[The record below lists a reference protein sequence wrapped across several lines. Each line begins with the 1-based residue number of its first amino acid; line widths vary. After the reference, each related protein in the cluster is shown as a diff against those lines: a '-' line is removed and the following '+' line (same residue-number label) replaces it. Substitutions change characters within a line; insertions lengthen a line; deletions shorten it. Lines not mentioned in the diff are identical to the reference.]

1 MGNSNSIPS
10 LRLVDHDF
18 FKEQETNQE
27 WKQIRRQRLI
37 NSLNRINFQDG
48 EISLNFRHPQYKYT
62 LSLPAIPQ
70 PCTNESLNCIWGES
84 IEYKRKLKDFEF
96 KDFHFTD
103 GLKKILVVAELLD
116 INKDGVQLSLP
127 ESCQEICTRRV
138 KRYQCDGVSA
148 QLSQDGI
155 VLDGEIKSFSA
166 VSFSV
171 HFPNESP
178 GCHHDFNR
186 DDHVN
191 VILKKDS
198 EPLYSG
204 LCEIYRVSAD
214 PEQGKSIVL
223 IPVKSHIKRFKP
235 KRHRSIR
242 QKLSPSPNIIFKH
255 PLTGK
260 TVNLKALDISGAGF
274 SVEEDIENSL
284 LIPGLV
290 IPDLS
295 IELMNGIELK
305 CKAQVIYRTTDDVM
319 HLKCGL
325 TYLDMP
331 LRDQIRLSSLLD
343 QISNKN
349 AYVCTKVDIN
359 ELWDFF
365 FETGFIYPQKYS
377 FIHTYKKEFNSV
389 YKKLYEN
396 NPDISINFM
405 CRDNGSIL
413 AHMSML
419 RFYEKT
425 WLINHHAA
433 NSSKNTRAGLVV
445 LEQIG
450 RFINEFHR
458 LPSTQMDY
466 VACYYRPQNKFPNLV
481 FGGVARK
488 SVDNKGCSVDEFA
501 YLYVTKRKLKESLP
515 EEWSLVESE
524 KDDLLKLEKYYE
536 ENFGGLTLKALDIS
550 PSKRN
555 IDKKINKEFLL
566 IGLNRDR
573 HFFSLKHKNKLVA
586 IFVVN
591 LSDFG
596 ISLSD
601 LTNCIHLFVLKDD
614 GLPNSILNSSISEL
628 SRYYKHEKFPLLIF
642 PSNYVVKNSIPFDK
656 IYNYWVLNVD
666 QHSDSYF
673 DHLERLLKKSRK

>member
-1 MGNSNSIPS
+1 MGNRNSIPS
-10 LRLVDHDF
+10 LRLVDHNF
-18 FKEQETNQE
+18 FKEEETNQE
-27 WKQIRRQRLI
+27 WKQIRRKRLI
-37 NSLNRINFQDG
+37 NSLNRINFQEG
-48 EISLNFRHPQYKYT
+48 AVSLNFKHPRYNYT
-62 LSLPAIPQ
+62 LSLPATPQ
-70 PCTNESLNCIWGES
+70 PCTSESLNCIWDES
-84 IEYKRKLKDFEF
+84 IEYKQKLKDFDF
-96 KDFHFTD
+96 QDFHFTD
-103 GLKKILVVAELLD
+103 GLKKILVEAELLD

-127 ESCQEICTRRV
+127 KISQEIRTRRV

-171 HFPNESP
+171 HFPKESS
-178 GCHHDFNR
+178 CFHQDLNR
-186 DDHVN
+186 KNHVR
-191 VILKKDS
+191 VVLKKDS

-204 LCEIYRVSAD
+204 LCEIYRVSD
-214 PEQGKSIVL
+214 NPEKGKSIVL
-223 IPVKSHIKRFKP
+223 IPVKSHIQRFKP

-242 QKLSPSPNIIFKH
+242 QKLLPSPNIIFKH

-260 TVNLKALDISGAGF
+260 TVNLKVLDISGAGF

-290 IPDLS
+290 VPDLS

-305 CKAQVIYRTTDDVM
+305 CKTQVIYRRIEELG
-319 HLKCGL
+319 HIKCGL

-343 QISNKN
+343 QINNEN

-377 FIHTYKKEFNSV
+377 FIHTYKKEFNNV

-433 NSSKNTRAGLVV
+433 NSSKSNKAGLVV

-450 RFINEFHR
+450 RYINEFHR

-466 VACYYRPQNKFPNLV
+466 VSCYYRPQNKFPNFV

-488 SVDNKGCSVDEFA
+488 ASENNGCSVDEFA
-501 YLYVTKRKLKESLP
+501 YLRVTKSTLNGVLP
-515 EEWSLVESE
+515 DDWLLEVTV
-524 KDDLLKLEKYYE
+524 KDDLIMLEDYYE
-536 ENFGGLTLKALDIS
+536 KEFGGLTLKSLDVS
-550 PSKRN
+550 TSRN
-555 IDKKINKEFLL
+555 NVDTRINGEFQSV
-566 IGLNRDR
+566 GLSRAR
-573 HFFSLKHKNKLVA
+573 YIFSLKHGDKLVA

-591 LSDFG
+591 ISDFG

-601 LTNCIHLFVLKDD
+601 LTNCIQLFVLEPDNF
-614 GLPNSILNSSISEL
+614 PNKILNSAIHEL
-628 SRYYKHEKFPLLIF
+628 SVFYRKDKFPVLIF
-642 PSNYVVKNSIPFDK
+642 PSNYVVNNSIPFDK
-656 IYNYWVLNVD
+656 IYNYWVLDVD
-666 QHSDSYF
+666 QHSDHYF
-673 DHLERLLKKSRK
+673 DHLVRLMKRSK

>member
-1 MGNSNSIPS
+1 MGNKSLVPS
-10 LRLVDHDF
+10 LQLVEESF
-18 FKEQETNQE
+18 QNQQETSQE

-48 EISLNFRHPQYKYT
+48 EIILNFKHPKYKYT
-62 LSLPAIPQ
+62 LSLPALPQ
-70 PCTNESLNCIWGES
+70 PCTNENLKCIWDEP
-84 IEYKRKLKDFEF
+84 IEYNKKLKAFDF

-103 GLKKILVVAELLD
+103 GLNKIFVGAELLN
-116 INKDGVQLSLP
+116 INKEGIQLSLP
-127 ESCQEICTRRV
+127 ESCHEIRSRKV
-138 KRYQCDGVSA
+138 RRYQCAEVSA

-155 VLDGEIKSFSA
+155 VLEGDLTNFSA

-171 HFPNESP
+171 H
-178 GCHHDFNR
+178 
-186 DDHVN
+186 
-191 VILKKDS
+191 IKKDS
-198 EPLYSG
+198 VGFHQDLNRETHIRVIFKKDSNSLYSG
-204 LCEIYRVSAD
+204 ICEIFRISKN
-214 PEQGKSIVL
+214 PGGKMIILVP
-223 IPVKSHIKRFKP
+223 IKGQIQKFKSKK
-235 KRHRSIR
+235 HRSIR
-242 QKLSPSPNIIFKH
+242 QELSPSPNIIFKH
-255 PLTGK
+255 PLTGW
-260 TVNLKALDISGAGF
+260 TVNLRALDISGAGF
-274 SVEEDIENSL
+274 SVEENIKNSQFV
-284 LIPGLV
+284 PGLV

-305 CKAQVIYRTTDDVM
+305 CQAQVIYRSIEDAE

-343 QISNKN
+343 QVSNKN

-433 NSSKNTRAGLVV
+433 NSSKSNRAGLVV

-466 VACYYRPQNKFPNLV
+466 VACYYRPQNRFPNLV

-488 SVDNKGCSVDEFA
+488 SVDKKGCSVDEFA
-501 YLYVTKRKLKESLP
+501 YLHVTKRKLKESLP
-515 EEWSLVESE
+515 KEWSLVESE
-524 KDDLLKLEKYYE
+524 KDDLAKLEIYYE
-536 ENFGGLTLKALDIS
+536 KNFGGLTLQALDIT

-555 IDKKINKEFLL
+555 IDKKINKEFKS
-566 IGLNRDR
+566 IGLKRDR
-573 HFFSLKHKNKLVA
+573 QYFSLKYKERLIAV
-586 IFVVN
+586 FVVS

-601 LTNCIHLFVLKDD
+601 LTNCIHVYVLEEDA
-614 GLPNSILNSSISEL
+614 LPNSILNSSIKEL
-628 SRYYKHEKFPLLIF
+628 SINYEHEKFPVLIF
-642 PSNYVVKNSIPFDK
+642 PSDYVVKNSIPFDK

-666 QHSDSYF
+666 QHSDHYF
-673 DHLERLLKKSRK
+673 DHIGRLLKRSR

>member
-1 MGNSNSIPS
+1 MGNGKSVPS
-10 LRLVDHDF
+10 LRLVDDDF
-18 FKEQETNQE
+18 FKQQETSQE
-27 WKQIRRQRLI
+27 WKQIRRKRLI

-48 EISLNFRHPQYKYT
+48 EILLNFKHPRYKYT

-70 PCTNESLNCIWGES
+70 PCIDENLNCIWGGS

-103 GLKKILVVAELLD
+103 GLKKILVEAELLRM
-116 INKDGVQLSLP
+116 NKDGVKLSLP
-127 ESCQEICTRRV
+127 ESCHEIRTRRV
-138 KRYQCDGVSA
+138 RRYQCNDVSA

-155 VLDGEIKSFSA
+155 VLEGDLTSFSA

-171 HFPNESP
+171 HIPKKSP
-178 GCHHDFNR
+178 GFHHDFNR

-191 VILKKDS
+191 VVLKKNS
-198 EPLYSG
+198 EPLYAG
-204 LCEIYRVSAD
+204 ICEIYRIS
-214 PEQGKSIVL
+214 ENEEGKSIVL
-223 IPVKSHIKRFKP
+223 IPIKSHIQRFKP
-235 KRHRSIR
+235 KKHRSIR
-242 QKLSPSPNIIFKH
+242 QKLLPSPNIIFKH

-260 TVNLKALDISGAGF
+260 IVNLKTLDISGAGF

-284 LIPGLV
+284 FLPGLV

-295 IELMNGIELK
+295 IELLNGIELK
-305 CKAQVIYRTTDDVM
+305 CKAQVIYRRIEDAK
-319 HLKCGL
+319 HLRCGL

-343 QISNKN
+343 QVSNKN
-349 AYVCTKVDIN
+349 ACVCTKVDIN

-377 FIHTYKKEFNSV
+377 FLHEYKNEFNRV
-389 YKKLYEN
+389 YRKLYEDS
-396 NPDISINFM
+396 PDIAINFM
-405 CRDNGSIL
+405 YRDKGSIL
-413 AHMSML
+413 AHMSMM

-433 NSSKNTRAGLVV
+433 NSSKNNRAGLVV

-458 LPSTQMDY
+458 LPSTKMDY
-466 VACYYRPQNKFPNLV
+466 VACYYRTQNRFPNLV

-488 SVDNKGCSVDEFA
+488 SVDNKGCSVDKFA
-501 YLYVTKRKLKESLP
+501 YLHVTKRKLGNLPKE
-515 EEWSLVESE
+515 WTLVQSE
-524 KDDLLKLEKYYE
+524 KDDLVKLEKYYE
-536 ENFGGLTLKALDIS
+536 KKFGGLTLQALDIT
-550 PSKRN
+550 PSKSN
-555 IDKKINKEFLL
+555 IDKEINKEFQL

-573 HFFSLKHKNKLVA
+573 QFFSLKHKDKLIA

-601 LTNCIHLFVLKDD
+601 LTNCIHLFVLEDD
-614 GLPNSILNSSISEL
+614 GLPNKILYSSINEL
-628 SRYYKHEKFPLLIF
+628 SIYYKHKKFPVLIF
-642 PSNYVVKNSIPFDK
+642 PANFVVKNSIPFDK
-656 IYNYWVLNVD
+656 TYNYWVLNVD
-666 QHSDSYF
+666 QHSDHYF
-673 DHLERLLKKSRK
+673 DHIGRLLRRSKR